1 MRCGDPATQRGEV
14 AAVATKLGLSIT
26 VDALPISGL
35 AFKRAQLLE
44 FDKRPLAQ
52 FAYLD
57 PAGVP
62 VAFCAT
68 RTSEAD
74 SPIRAGFFRGLA
86 AAFWSMNDYGFIV
99 IGAPQRDVAAHRC
112 HFGRTDP
119 GCPACVQRVTRAP
132 LLPERLAAPE
142 LVRSP
147 SRRGSKLAARRRFFV
162 ADVTAARS

>member
-1 MRCGDPATQRGEV
+1 MGQSLTNCSMLLMSGITREAATTAGGAFMGFDP
-14 AAVATKLGLSIT
+14 S
-26 VDALPISGL
+26 L

-74 SPIRAGFFRGLA
+74 SPIRAGSCRGLA

-99 IGAPQRDVAAHRC
+99 IGATQRDVAARRG

-132 LLPERLAAPE
+132 LLPERLVAPE

-147 SRRGSKLAARRRFFV
+147 SRRGSKLAGRFFA